1 MTIFKQEDLAV
12 SSDYKEEVILQGP
25 QFRPM
30 RGRIVGKSYSTN
42 TYDVD
47 IGPEHPILVNV
58 KGSISEKFHK
68 EWDQGL
74 DG

>member
-12 SSDYKEEVILQGP
+12 SSPEYTEEVVLQGP

-30 RGRIVGKSYSTN
+30 RGRIVGKSYSVD

-47 IGPEHPILVNV
+47 IGKVILVNV
-58 KGSISEKFHK
+58 KRKYIRRVS
-68 EWDQGL
+68 
-74 DG
+74 

>member
-1 MTIFKQEDLAV
+1 MTIFKQEDLSV
-12 SSDYKEEVILQGP
+12 SSDYKEEGILQGP

-58 KGSISEKFHK
+58 KRKYIRKVS
-68 EWDQGL
+68 
-74 DG
+74 

>member
-12 SSDYKEEVILQGP
+12 SSPEYTEEVVLQGP

-30 RGRIVGKSYSTN
+30 RGRIVGKSYSID

-47 IGPEHPILVNV
+47 IGKVILVNV
-58 KGSISEKFHK
+58 KRKYIRRVS
-68 EWDQGL
+68 
-74 DG
+74 